1 MFQLKKS
8 EKMMIKGILIFCFFW
23 FSAYLQLIP
32 VKLFHLNTTN
42 LSTGMKVILSTFSS
56 FITFFVLFFVY
67 RKDLKKEFNIF
78 RKNLV
83 ENMDIGFRYWMVG
96 LILMMVFN
104 MIITFVLKAGGANNE
119 KTIQDMIH
127 SLPMFMLLEAGVLAP
142 FNEEIVFRKTLYDI
156 IGKYKWLFMI
166 ASFLLFGGAH
176 VIGSAK
182 VWTDYLYIIPYG
194 VLGASFALAYHKTN
208 TIFTSLS
215 MHMIHNIILT
225 VLSIIAL

>member
-156 IGKYKWLFMI
+156 MGKYKWLFMI

-215 MHMIHNIILT
+215 MHMIHNTILT